1 MTPKV
6 VLYSSQFCG
15 YCVMAARLLRKK
27 GVAFEE
33 HDVGSD
39 PAVRSWLVSATGRRT
54 LPQIFINDQ
63 PVGGFDDLADLD
75 RRGVLDKL
83 LAGDGAGASAAPG

>member
-1 MTPKV
+1 
-6 VLYSSQFCG
+6 
-15 YCVMAARLLRKK
+15 MAARLLRQK

-33 HDVGSD
+33 LDVGGD
-39 PAVRSWLVSATGRRT
+39 AATRAWLVSATGRRT

-63 PVGGFDDLADLD
+63 PIGGFDDLAELD

-83 LAGDGAGASAAPG
+83 LAGTGGDATASTG